1 MHFTK
6 NKKSIDL
13 EKQLQLVY
21 ETRFHHIS
29 TRKERK
35 RMLRNRKKR
44 IQRIKREI
52 EMEKVKEKEIDEEN
66 IQKITSTLEFFEF
79 N

>member
-29 TRKERK
+29 KRKERK

-66 IQKITSTLEFFEF
+66 IQKITSTLEFFELS
-79 N
+79 

>member
-13 EKQLQLVY
+13 EKQLQSVY
-21 ETRFHHIS
+21 ETNFHHIS
-29 TRKERK
+29 KRKERK

-66 IQKITSTLEFFEF
+66 IQKITSTLEFFELS
-79 N
+79 

>member
-13 EKQLQLVY
+13 EKQLQSVY
-21 ETRFHHIS
+21 ETHFHHIS
-29 TRKERK
+29 KRKERK

-66 IQKITSTLEFFEF
+66 IQKITSTLEFFELS
-79 N
+79 